1 MDDSLDRQR
10 DLLDGLTRRV
20 AAIGF
25 TGLVAMAVLT
35 MFDASMRYL
44 GLPRIPGF
52 SDFGEV
58 IYAVVIASCFPAGLL
73 QGHNVTIRFLG
84 KGLGRRGAAWL
95 ETFGA
100 TLTLAFFS
108 MLVWQFLLLTLD
120 YQKND
125 RVTGTIEMSVAPWW
139 WLTTA
144 IMAMC
149 IPVQVLVLIQRLRT
163 AITGRGDVP
172 SGAGM

>member
-10 DLLDGLTRRV
+10 DRLDGLTRRV

-73 QGHNVTIRFLG
+73 HPCLPLSCHGTQTSCH
-84 KGLGRRGAAWL
+84 ACA
-95 ETFGA
+95 
-100 TLTLAFFS
+100 S
-108 MLVWQFLLLTLD
+108 
-120 YQKND
+120 
-125 RVTGTIEMSVAPWW
+125 TG
-139 WLTTA
+139 
-144 IMAMC
+144 
-149 IPVQVLVLIQRLRT
+149 
-163 AITGRGDVP
+163 
-172 SGAGM
+172 